1 MPGSKLIGVLM
12 VALCC
17 GGICFEARRRDA
29 ERLARID
36 GFLRLLAFIRSEI
49 DCFLTPQSRIFSKCD
64 VRMLY
69 DCGWQGGEPPR
80 DFSGLLSSVRGGL
93 DPRVREQLMLFSS
106 SLGKSFRE
114 EQLRSCDGC
123 IEALRKLHG
132 ELEAELPR
140 KRRASLSLGICAAAA
155 AAVILF

>member
-1 MPGSKLIGVLM
+1 MPGIKLIGVLL
-12 VALCC
+12 VAICC

-29 ERLARID
+29 ERLARVD

-69 DCGWQGGEPPR
+69 DCGRQGGEPPR

-123 IEALRKLHG
+123 IEALRKLHE